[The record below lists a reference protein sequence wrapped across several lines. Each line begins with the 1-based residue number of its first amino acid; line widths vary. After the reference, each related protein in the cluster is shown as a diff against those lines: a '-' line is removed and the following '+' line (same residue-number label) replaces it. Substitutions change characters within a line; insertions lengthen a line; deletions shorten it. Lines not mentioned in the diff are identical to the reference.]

1 MSGDEEETHGFMDVM
16 PDPIEAAFQKIVE
29 NAEANCPFDTYRP
42 WVIEDVGANRIVN
55 TMNDCTCDATI
66 DAAAR
71 LASAALYERHKRVV
85 GNAAAG
91 EYGEPNYE
99 LKVDAE
105 IEATINRLRE
115 EAKK

>member
-1 MSGDEEETHGFMDVM
+1 MTAQEAL
-16 PDPIEAAFQKIVE
+16 EAAFQKIVE

-66 DAAAR
+66 DLAAVGECNGI
-71 LASAALYERHKRVV
+71 SETCEKCQKR
-85 GNAAAG
+85 
-91 EYGEPNYE
+91 
-99 LKVDAE
+99 
-105 IEATINRLRE
+105 ATINRLRE

>member
-1 MSGDEEETHGFMDVM
+1 MTTQEDLES
-16 PDPIEAAFQKIVE
+16 AFQKIVE

-66 DAAAR
+66 DAAAEGM
-71 LASAALYERHKRVV
+71 LAAMDFGNLYCADLTKQ
-85 GNAAAG
+85 
-91 EYGEPNYE
+91 
-99 LKVDAE
+99 K
-105 IEATINRLRE
+105 ATINRLRE